1 MERALALN
9 ESALPKKC
17 AMVDQVNY
25 ERLERDRDDMFGN
38 FSRTFEYRDDRG
50 TKYLVS
56 CDFPLEPDGH
66 ELTVCYQGIGWNLT
80 HRELRDTAPQASA
93 SEPWGYAE
101 AQFSKPEGAS
111 AFLVFCAFDEYG
123 GRITPRSLTLWEDI
137 LQTLTKQAYDNR
149 TERTFQV
156 QVWTTA
162 VGEIDDQQKQTA
174 RELLLD
180 ARERFRA
187 QIVGTG

>member
-1 MERALALN
+1 
-9 ESALPKKC
+9 
-17 AMVDQVNY
+17 VNY
-25 ERLERDRDDMFGN
+25 ERLERDRDDLFGN

-66 ELTVCYQGIGWNLT
+66 ELTVCYQGIGWTLT
-80 HRELRDTAPQASA
+80 HRELRDTIPEAST

-101 AQFSKPEGAS
+101 AQFSKPEGAC
-111 AFLVFCAFDEYG
+111 AFLVFCSFDEYG
-123 GRITPRSLTLWEDI
+123 GRVTPRRLTLWEDVW
-137 LQTLTKQAYDNR
+137 QTLTKQAYHTR
-149 TERTFQV
+149 SERTFQV
-156 QVWTTA
+156 QVWTTG

-187 QIVGTG
+187 LVVETEAQRSTAVSE